1 MPGDSAFLFVG
12 SRTSSALEED
22 VVKAL
27 HQSTIC
33 LIYVVSNLPSAIG
46 TSFSWKQ
53 THAWTLIQRGN
64 TFQPEVSWCCQF
76 TFPILAVAIFSY
88 VWVWGGPG
96 HRLWSLL
103 RFFHFVF
110 SLRTWGPFAVS
121 LLGRTPFCSFLTSA
135 CAAVAVHNPVE
146 YLSGSYMYV
155 NVALPS
161 IFFFSV

>member
-33 LIYVVSNLPSAIG
+33 LIYVISNLPSAIG

-53 THAWTLIQRGN
+53 THAWTLVQRGN

-88 VWVWGGPG
+88 VWVWGVQGIGSDLCLDFSILSSHWEPEDPLQLAYLAG
-96 HRLWSLL
+96 LLSAPSLQAP
-103 RFFHFVF
+103 V
-110 SLRTWGPFAVS
+110 
-121 LLGRTPFCSFLTSA
+121 LLL
-135 CAAVAVHNPVE
+135 
-146 YLSGSYMYV
+146 LSTTQW
-155 NVALPS
+155 NT
-161 IFFFSV
+161 